1 MIIEFRGKT
10 PKIADDVF
18 VAENAVILGDV
29 EIGSG
34 SSVWYGA
41 VIRADNDRI
50 VIGKNSNVQ
59 DNCTLHCDEGDPI
72 TIGDNVTIGHNAV
85 VHGCTVD
92 SDVLVGMNSTILN
105 GAHIRSHSIIGAGAM
120 VKGNSDFPEGS
131 MIVGA
136 PAILKSQ
143 VKQATIDMIADSAQE
158 YVDLSKEFREK

>member
-1 MIIEFRGKT
+1 MIIEYKGKK
-10 PKIADDVF
+10 PKIAEDVF

-29 EIGSG
+29 EIGAG

-85 VHGCTVD
+85 VHGCTLD
-92 SDVLVGMNSTILN
+92 DNVLVGMNSTILN
-105 GAHIRSHSIIGAGAM
+105 GAHIRSHSLIGAGAM

-136 PAILKSQ
+136 PAILKSP
-143 VKQATIDMIADSAQE
+143 VKQATIDLIADSAQE
-158 YVDLSKEFREK
+158 YVDLSKEFRKL